1 MPRKLNAMVAGGT
14 GYIGS
19 FLIELMRDDDT
30 FENVFIIDS
39 RFRPELLV
47 GLPPKF
53 HFIQMDI
60 ADVDVLR
67 PLLKNIDVMF
77 LLVAVVEAEKSAQRE
92 TFVMETNYDKCRDLI
107 DACPA
112 STRVVFA
119 STGNV
124 YGGISKNENWK
135 NIDETIPPQAK
146 LPYAISKVAVE
157 KHLAAERKNFTVC
170 RFGTNYGFAP
180 GIRFNIVTNIFIRRA
195 LMGND
200 LVLHGGGL
208 NFRPNVHVQDAARGM
223 LHVGLLPE
231 AEGEIYHIARQNMSI
246 KELAETILK
255 FAPQVNLLTEERE
268 VPFNSY
274 ALSSEK
280 LLATGFEFNWDLES
294 GVEDM
299 FKRFQCLS
307 SPIDL

>member
-135 NIDETIPPQAK
+135 NIDETPLRDLKSRSREA
-146 LPYAISKVAVE
+146 
-157 KHLAAERKNFTVC
+157 
-170 RFGTNYGFAP
+170 FGG
-180 GIRFNIVTNIFIRRA
+180 
-195 LMGND
+195 
-200 LVLHGGGL
+200 
-208 NFRPNVHVQDAARGM
+208 
-223 LHVGLLPE
+223 
-231 AEGEIYHIARQNMSI
+231 
-246 KELAETILK
+246 
-255 FAPQVNLLTEERE
+255 
-268 VPFNSY
+268 
-274 ALSSEK
+274 
-280 LLATGFEFNWDLES
+280 
-294 GVEDM
+294 
-299 FKRFQCLS
+299 
-307 SPIDL
+307 